1 MQKNNIMIFE
11 DNNSFLFIFFNL
23 SLLKVINIYFIK
35 KLILKIN

>member
-23 SLLKVINIYFIK
+23 SLLKVIKY
-35 KLILKIN
+35 ILLKN